1 MVQRIIEVR
10 KAQNLNQRQ
19 FAEKLGL
26 SRSFINQVE
35 TGKKNVSDRTI
46 TDICRCF
53 HVNEEWLRT
62 GVGQM
67 YKFSLVSD
75 SPLQ

>member
-46 TDICRCF
+46 TDIDRKS
-53 HVNEEWLRT
+53 V
-62 GVGQM
+62 V
-67 YKFSLVSD
+67 
-75 SPLQ
+75 